1 MLTNAY
7 GRIIKTDSVQLVAV
21 LLYNF
26 KLNLEAEDPHFRESC
41 TVGKFEFDFFLMS
54 HPHAAH
60 SRVQIFAF
68 CQSSAPGR
76 LAVTWVPSGVGS
88 FPINW
93 WPVISGRPILAI
105 SFERRLVLQ

>member
-41 TVGKFEFDFFLMS
+41 TVGKFEFDFFECRIRTPHTAVCKYLRFARVA
-54 HPHAAH
+54 HPDGL
-60 SRVQIFAF
+60 
-68 CQSSAPGR
+68 P
-76 LAVTWVPSGVGS
+76 
-88 FPINW
+88 
-93 WPVISGRPILAI
+93 
-105 SFERRLVLQ
+105 